1 MYNIQ
6 NTIFFCSI
14 KWKETTMKINIA
26 KKDKAEVLA
35 ALYNASHPLG
45 LGIMH
50 YDPTPMSA
58 KEARN
63 LLNETTCF
71 DYLKGRVMKVDLS
84 GDELETWGYDRD
96 NGDGAAAKVISKIR
110 DR

>member
-1 MYNIQ
+1 
-6 NTIFFCSI
+6 
-14 KWKETTMKINIA
+14 MKIDIS

-45 LGIMH
+45 LGMLH
-50 YDPTPMSA
+50 FDPTPMTTE
-58 KEARN
+58 EARE
-63 LLNETTCF
+63 LLSRTTYF

-84 GDELETWGYDRD
+84 GEELETWLYDRD
-96 NGDGAAAKVISKIR
+96 NGEGAAAKALSKIV